1 MLITAELESTFLNV
15 AEHSALPTEFSS
27 SVPLIRK
34 RPMGYWRPLTSD
46 QMNSNACLSSPNWSK
61 VDLEQNGNLLRT
73 RIRLRPVRSAYRI
86 CSALDS
92 PEPTPHLNSP
102 KLSIYNEKSLVSCPV
117 CLLQEATWRWALL
130 LDIQEWRYPNILI
143 IIFKHTWSFL
153 FKCLRS
159 KQTQPSIHKMVDL
172 IVLSVI
178 MHLYSGHFDYIAPSW
193 LDPHVYKLWHA
204 NKLEDLL

>member
-1 MLITAELESTFLNV
+1 MSRDKCSSLQTRGEAAASQLILYHYPELKEEKGIVLITAELESTFLNV

-117 CLLQEATWRWALL
+117 CLLQEATWR
-130 LDIQEWRYPNILI
+130 
-143 IIFKHTWSFL
+143 
-153 FKCLRS
+153 
-159 KQTQPSIHKMVDL
+159 
-172 IVLSVI
+172 
-178 MHLYSGHFDYIAPSW
+178 
-193 LDPHVYKLWHA
+193 
-204 NKLEDLL
+204 